1 MAQKNFPIDFVRQ
14 IIIRTLLEQHEA
26 HPSKYFGG
34 GNQVSLFSF
43 YEQLQKEE
51 EVNRFTEIYQDL
63 VNQQNRSGLI
73 MNGVII
79 SPDNPTITN
88 LNQCS
93 IIPLTFTCSFRV
105 SIGDRD
111 KALET
116 INNLIEILKGRKRDV
131 AEFDNGVLFMV
142 GTIANNID
150 GTPTTKDGDFIGQV
164 DNETGLGIQITN
176 IKDLLVTKGI
186 TFNDNAYYYVE
197 NTDTHKLVAV
207 KKVNGVWTAITDQK
221 SYPDVLVPPPHNSF
235 EKYKISLS
243 FESIRCDEPR
253 NLNAKEYCV
262 ISFGGSA
269 TVVSNGV
276 ALGND
281 LTKLGI
287 KRKLIKAET
296 DITISDNYHWLE
308 PLELPSGN
316 NADTQINQLVS
327 NKFLT
332 NTHTDSVSLTLQYT
346 FIVDKTIPLLKQLFM
361 YGRYGT
367 TANGSTIPY
376 NQGISP
382 NMIFEIMELWSSWG
396 EVEPITFKAKI
407 VESIDIE
414 NTESDTLTITIP
426 LQIQGDNN

>member
-14 IIIRTLLEQHEA
+14 IIIRTLLEEHEA

-51 EVNRFTEIYQDL
+51 QVNRFTEIYQDL
-63 VNQQNRSGLI
+63 VNQQNRSGII

-79 SPDNPTITN
+79 APDNPTITN

-105 SIGDRD
+105 KLENRD
-111 KALET
+111 KALTT

-150 GTPTTKDGDFIGQV
+150 GNPTTKNGDFIGEIT
-164 DNETGLGIQITN
+164 NEFGVGIQVSE
-176 IKDLLVTKGI
+176 IKEYLEHKGI
-186 TFNDNAYYYVE
+186 TFDDYGYYYVE
-197 NTDTHKLVAV
+197 NTDADKLIAV
-207 KKVNGVWTAITDQK
+207 KKVDGIWTAITDQK

-235 EKYKISLS
+235 EKYKVSLS

-253 NLNAKEYCV
+253 TLNSNEYCV

-287 KRKLIKAET
+287 KRSLIKAESNIAIT
-296 DITISDNYHWLE
+296 DDYHWLE

-316 NADTQINQLVS
+316 NADTQINQLIS

-332 NTHTDSVSLTLQYT
+332 NTHTDSLSLTLQYT
-346 FIVDKTIPLLKQLFM
+346 FIVDNKIPLLKQLFM

-367 TANGSTIPY
+367 TANGTTIPY
-376 NQGISP
+376 NRGITP

-426 LQIQGDNN
+426 LQIQGDND